1 VTGRDYLRA
10 VCGVVEAACRG
21 VWRACGSVRTV
32 MCGHCAVVAAVR
44 DVLRVCRAC
53 VFVCYVS
60 LAEFTRCLVL
70 PACLHSHTVLC
81 VSDSMQCADWR

>member
-53 VFVCYVS
+53 VFVYSLSSFAGLSS
-60 LAEFTRCLVL
+60 LAHGVVCER
-70 PACLHSHTVLC
+70 
-81 VSDSMQCADWR
+81 